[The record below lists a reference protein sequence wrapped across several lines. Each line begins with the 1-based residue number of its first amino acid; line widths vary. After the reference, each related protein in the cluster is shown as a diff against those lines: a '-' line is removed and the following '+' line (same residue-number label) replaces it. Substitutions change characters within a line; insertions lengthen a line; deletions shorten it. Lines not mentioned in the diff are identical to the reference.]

1 MRLWIWPL
9 LAVLLAGCV
18 TTGDP
23 DCPPG
28 GRPRLV
34 ADLLFGR
41 NINDRL
47 GVSEGD
53 FRAFTD
59 REVTPRFPAGFTVTD
74 ARGQYRDGTRGVI
87 VREPSKVLMI
97 VLDDPTRDLPRLS
110 EIAEAYK
117 RRFSQQS
124 VGIVTRRACSAF

>member
-9 LAVLLAGCV
+9 LGVLLAGCV
-18 TTGDP
+18 ITSDP
-23 DCPPG
+23 ECPPG

-34 ADLLFGR
+34 AELLFGR

-59 REVTPRFPAGFTVTD
+59 HEVTPRFPAGFTVTD
-74 ARGQYRDGTRGVI
+74 ARGQYCDSARGVI

-97 VLDDPTRDLPRLS
+97 VLEEPARDLPRLA

-117 RRFSQQS
+117 RRFSQQA
-124 VGIVTRRACSAF
+124 VGIVTRRACAAF